1 MAASD
6 EQVELVRRQ
15 IEEAFADVRYPGDA
29 NLVYDTSGHHLECN
43 QIAELFRGKHWRELT
58 LEFLVPNRDS
68 LCFFSPAAYRFYL
81 PAYLLATLADPVEA
95 DLMLDSV
102 VNRLTG
108 PLDIPSPERDAF
120 LEQVEGFTEKQ
131 TRAIV
136 LFLEFLRDE
145 CHDLFTFDEP
155 TRALHSYWLHCLQ
168 KPQAGG

>member
-1 MAASD
+1 MVGSC
-6 EQVELVRRQ
+6 QQYSL
-15 IEEAFADVRYPGDA
+15 G
-29 NLVYDTSGHHLECN
+29 
-43 QIAELFRGKHWRELT
+43 RELT

-68 LCFFSPAAYRFYL
+68 LCFFSPAAYRFCL

-95 DLMLDSV
+95 VSTLDSV
-102 VNRLTG
+102 VHRPTG

-120 LEQVEGFTEKQ
+120 LEQVEGFTGEQ

-155 TRALHSYWLHCLQ
+155 ARALHSYWLDG
-168 KPQAGG
+168 PQEPQTGG